1 LPAKIRCLSTV
12 TSIPALDIPSILR
25 RAGAWFL
32 QSGIQEPHGGVARY
46 YRIDLGRNNRISTEI
61 TGYAASALSFLYRRS
76 GDPLYLNAALS
87 AARFLVHNAWDVR
100 EEIFPFEWP
109 PTAEPQE
116 NRAFFFDCGVITRGL
131 LNVWRITGQREFLD
145 AAVRCGHAMAL
156 RFDHDGQFA
165 PILQLP
171 GCHALPYGN
180 SWSNN
185 PGCYQLKSA
194 LGWFELWEATGDTS
208 FQTLY
213 ETALDRAL
221 ANEPAFLPGTAE
233 RPRVMDRLHAYSYF
247 LEALLP
253 VSHRPE
259 CAAALRDGI
268 RKVSHYLRAIAPEF
282 ARSDVYAQLLRV
294 RLFAD
299 QLGAVPLDEG
309 EAREE
314 AEAIPAFQ
322 FAADDLRLLGG
333 FCFGRRGSTLAPYAN
348 PVSTAFC
355 LQALALWQARHNGEL
370 RETWRDLI

>member
-1 LPAKIRCLSTV
+1 MPTV
-12 TSIPALDIPSILR
+12 TSSRSLDIPSILR
-25 RAGAWFL
+25 RAGAWYL
-32 QSGIQEPHGGVARY
+32 QSGIQEQHGGVARY
-46 YRIDLGRNNRISTEI
+46 YRIDLARNNRVSTEI
-61 TGYAASALSFLYRRS
+61 TGYAASTFSFLYRQS
-76 GDPLYLNAALS
+76 GDPLYFDAARS
-87 AARFLVHNAWDVR
+87 AARFLVHTAWNAR

-109 PTAEPQE
+109 PTAEPME
-116 NRAFFFDCGVITRGL
+116 NRAFFFDCGIIIRGL
-131 LNVWRITGQREFLD
+131 LNVWRLSGERELLD
-145 AAVRCGHAMAL
+145 AAVRCGRAMAL

-171 GCHALPYGN
+171 GCYVLPYGN

-213 ETALDRAL
+213 ETALERAL
-221 ANEPAFLPGTAE
+221 AGEPAFLPGTTE
-233 RPRVMDRLHAYSYF
+233 RLRVMDRLHAYSYF

-253 VSHRPE
+253 VSDRPE
-259 CAAALRDGI
+259 CAAALREGI
-268 RKVSHYLRAIAPEF
+268 RNAARHLRAIAPEF
-282 ARSDVYAQLLRV
+282 ARSDVYGQLLRV

-299 QLGAVPLDEG
+299 QLGVAALDEG

-314 AEAIPAFQ
+314 AEAIPPFQ
-322 FAADDLRLLGG
+322 FSGDGPRLAGG
-333 FCFGRRGSTLAPYAN
+333 FCFGRRGSTPAPYAN

-355 LQALALWQARHNGEL
+355 LQALAFWQARRNGEL